1 MIKINHLLGKML
13 IPTKLRISVVLACF
27 IIIGTQLSAAF
38 KLKDSIIYERQ
49 QKAQYLVTAL
59 TSQINAIA
67 RQSDTSTPKKQ
78 QKVRDLLA
86 QTRYGDSGYF
96 FLFDENGNMVTHP
109 IKPELNEQSM
119 VHHHQTFISS
129 AFRQF
134 VDVANQRGS
143 GFVTYQWPKPGSN
156 EQERKSS
163 FIYKLNHWGWAIGT
177 GIYYADVETQFNERV
192 MTILIEALFYIFLLI
207 VVSNLIARNII
218 KPLTKLTQTMTVIA
232 EQKNLTIALKTAGK
246 DELTLMAKAFNAMT
260 QHFRA
265 VLQTITGNTH
275 SLASQAEELA
285 CITSQIQTG
294 ITEQNQ
300 GTEAISIKVTDLDNS
315 AKQVFEQ
322 THCALNTAQRSA
334 KLTQDG
340 LAQLQ
345 ENVSAIRQVARTVG
359 QAQQTVLKLQSSSE
373 QIGEVL
379 NVIKQVADQTNLLAL
394 NAAIEA
400 ARAGE
405 QGRGFAVVADEVRSL
420 AMRTQQSTD
429 DIQAIIHQLQAGV
442 SDTVTQMTH
451 SQQAALAGIA
461 ISEQG
466 EVTLQH
472 IDRAVREMSD
482 INTDIAAASQQQTM
496 AISDIAN
503 EMLQIATIAKQ
514 TEVGAAHTQEAS
526 IELSAMSHKLS
537 QLVTEFKV

>member
-1 MIKINHLLGKML
+1 ML

-38 KLKDSIIYERQ
+38 KLKDSIIFERQ

-67 RQSDTSTPKKQ
+67 RQSDTSTPQKQ
-78 QKVRDLLA
+78 QKVRDLLD

-119 VHHHQTFISS
+119 VHHHQVFISS

-345 ENVSAIRQVARTVG
+345 ENVTAIRQVARTVG

>member
-1 MIKINHLLGKML
+1 MIKINHFLGKLL
-13 IPTKLRISVVLACF
+13 IPTKLRISVVLACL

-38 KLKDSIIYERQ
+38 KLKDSIIYERE
-49 QKAQYLVTAL
+49 QKAQYLITAL

-67 RQSDTSTPKKQ
+67 RQHDKTVIEKQ
-78 QKVRDLLA
+78 QKVRDLLN

-96 FLFDENGNMVTHP
+96 FLFDENGKMITHP

-119 VHHHQTFISS
+119 VNHYQSFIAN

-134 VDVANQRGS
+134 VDVANQQGE

-177 GIYYADVETQFNERV
+177 GIYYADVEKQFNESV
-192 MTILIEALFYIFLLI
+192 VTILIEALLYILLLV

-218 KPLTKLTQTMTVIA
+218 KPLNKLTQTMTVIA
-232 EQKNLTIALKTAGK
+232 EQKDLTIALKAAGK
-246 DELTLMAKAFNAMT
+246 DELTMMAKAFNAMT
-260 QHFRA
+260 QHFRS
-265 VLQTITGNTH
+265 VLHTITGNTH

-294 ITEQNQ
+294 IREQNQ
-300 GTEAISIKVTDLDNS
+300 GTEAISFKVTDLDNS

-322 THCALNTAQRSA
+322 THCALNTAKHSA
-334 KLTQDG
+334 RLTQEG
-340 LAQLQ
+340 LTQLS
-345 ENVSAIRQVARTVG
+345 ENVSAIRQVATTVG
-359 QAQQTVLKLQSSSE
+359 QAQQTVLDLQSSSE
-373 QIGEVL
+373 KIGEVL

-429 DIQAIIHQLQAGV
+429 DIQTIISQLQAGV
-442 SDTVTQMTH
+442 SETVVQMNH
-451 SQQAALAGIA
+451 SQQAALNGIA

-466 EVTLQH
+466 EITLQH
-472 IDRAVREMSD
+472 IDSAVREMSD
-482 INTDIAAASQQQTM
+482 INTDIASASQQQTQ

-503 EMLQIATIAKQ
+503 EMLLIATIAKQ

-526 IELSAMSHKLS
+526 IELSKMSHKLS
-537 QLVTEFKV
+537 QLVDEFKV

>member
-1 MIKINHLLGKML
+1 MIKINHFLGKLL
-13 IPTKLRISVVLACF
+13 IPTKLRISVALACL
-27 IIIGTQLSAAF
+27 IIIGTQLSSAF
-38 KLKDSIIYERQ
+38 KLKDSIIYERE
-49 QKAQYLVTAL
+49 QKAQYLITAL

-67 RQSDTSTPKKQ
+67 RQHDKTVIEKQ
-78 QKVRDLLA
+78 QKVRDLLN

-96 FLFDENGNMVTHP
+96 FLFDENGKMITHP

-119 VHHHQTFISS
+119 VNHYQSFIAN

-134 VDVANQRGS
+134 VDVANRQGE
-143 GFVTYQWPKPGSN
+143 GFVTYQWPKPGSS

-177 GIYYADVETQFNERV
+177 GIYYADVEKQFNESV
-192 MTILIEALFYIFLLI
+192 VTILIEALLYILLLV

-218 KPLTKLTQTMTVIA
+218 KPLNKLTQTMTVIA
-232 EQKNLTIALKTAGK
+232 EQKDLTIALKAAGK
-246 DELTLMAKAFNAMT
+246 DELTMMAKAFNAMT
-260 QHFRA
+260 QHFRS
-265 VLQTITGNTH
+265 VLHTITGNTH

-294 ITEQNQ
+294 IREQNQ
-300 GTEAISIKVTDLDNS
+300 GTEAISFKVTDLDNS

-322 THCALNTAQRSA
+322 THCALNTAKHSA
-334 KLTQDG
+334 RLTQEG
-340 LAQLQ
+340 LTQLS
-345 ENVSAIRQVARTVG
+345 ENVSAIRQVATTVG
-359 QAQQTVLKLQSSSE
+359 QAQQTVLDLQSSSE
-373 QIGEVL
+373 KIGEVL

-429 DIQAIIHQLQAGV
+429 DIQTIISQLQAGV
-442 SDTVTQMTH
+442 SETVIQMNH
-451 SQQAALAGIA
+451 SQQAALNGIA

-466 EVTLQH
+466 EITLQH
-472 IDRAVREMSD
+472 IDSAVREMSD
-482 INTDIAAASQQQTM
+482 INTDIASASQQQTH

-503 EMLQIATIAKQ
+503 EMLLIATIAKQ

-526 IELSAMSHKLS
+526 IELSKMSHKLS
-537 QLVTEFKV
+537 QLVDEFKV

>member
-1 MIKINHLLGKML
+1 MIKINHFLGKLL
-13 IPTKLRISVVLACF
+13 IPTKLRISVVLACL

-38 KLKDSIIYERQ
+38 KLKDSIIYERE
-49 QKAQYLVTAL
+49 QKAQYLITAL

-67 RQSDTSTPKKQ
+67 RQHDKTVIEKQ
-78 QKVRDLLA
+78 QKVRDLLN

-96 FLFDENGNMVTHP
+96 FLFDENGKMITHP

-119 VHHHQTFISS
+119 VNHYQSFIAN

-134 VDVANQRGS
+134 VDVANQQGE

-177 GIYYADVETQFNERV
+177 GIYYADVEKQFNESV
-192 MTILIEALFYIFLLI
+192 VTILIEALLYILLLV

-218 KPLTKLTQTMTVIA
+218 KPLNKLTQTMTVIA
-232 EQKNLTIALKTAGK
+232 EQKDLTIALKAAGK
-246 DELTLMAKAFNAMT
+246 DELTIMAKAFNAMT
-260 QHFRA
+260 QHFRS
-265 VLQTITGNTH
+265 VLHTITGNTH

-294 ITEQNQ
+294 IREQNQ
-300 GTEAISIKVTDLDNS
+300 GTEAISFKVTDLDNS

-322 THCALNTAQRSA
+322 THCALNTAKHSA
-334 KLTQDG
+334 RLTQEG
-340 LAQLQ
+340 LTQLS
-345 ENVSAIRQVARTVG
+345 ENVSAIRQVATTVG
-359 QAQQTVLKLQSSSE
+359 QAQKTVLDLQSSSE
-373 QIGEVL
+373 KIGEVL

-429 DIQAIIHQLQAGV
+429 DIQTIISQLQAGV
-442 SDTVTQMTH
+442 SETVVQMNH
-451 SQQAALAGIA
+451 SQQAALNGIA

-466 EVTLQH
+466 EITLQH
-472 IDRAVREMSD
+472 IDSAVREMSD
-482 INTDIAAASQQQTM
+482 INTDIASASQQQTQ

-503 EMLQIATIAKQ
+503 EMLLIATIAKQ

-526 IELSAMSHKLS
+526 IELSKMSHKLS
-537 QLVTEFKV
+537 QLVDEFKV